1 MTDFTNSDKDMKTSH
16 VDHVDLVD
24 DDGVKRIIMYDENEC
39 VTGEMTLS
47 GSAVELYI
55 EIVSYLLMTR

>member
-1 MTDFTNSDKDMKTSH
+1 MNDITNSDKDMKSSY
-16 VDHVDLVD
+16 VDLVD
-24 DDGVKRIIMYDENEC
+24 DDGVKKIIIYDENGC

-55 EIVSYLLMTR
+55 EIVSYLLMTRR